1 MVTKDPRIDAYIAKS
16 AEFAR
21 PIMKELRAVIHE
33 ACPEVVETLK
43 WSAPSFEYKGM
54 MCGFMAFKAHAMFG
68 FWKHE
73 LVVDAHDFKSKEA
86 MGSFGRITSMDDL
99 PSKALLKRYVK
110 KAMKLNEDGVKVVRQ
125 KTTKDKKPVTMPK
138 ELAAGLAKNKRAK
151 ATFDAFSPSHRRE
164 YMEWIGEAK
173 GEDTRARRLEQAL
186 EWMAEGKPRNWK
198 YMKC

>member
-1 MVTKDPRIDAYIAKS
+1 MVTKDPRVDAYIAKS

-21 PIMKELRAVIHE
+21 PILKELRALVHE
-33 ACPEVVETLK
+33 ACPDVVETLK

-54 MCGFMAFKAHAMFG
+54 MCGFAAFKAHAMFG

-138 ELAAGLAKNKRAK
+138 ELAAGLARNKKAK
-151 ATFDAFSPSHRRE
+151 ATFEAFSPSHRRE

-186 EWMAEGKPRNWK
+186 AWMAEGKPRNWK